1 MDYYPLRIMQSVFR
15 SAARRRSRQAREILN
30 AAAVS

>member
-1 MDYYPLRIMQSVFR
+1 VHRIMQSVFR